1 MRYEEEEGHD
11 CGICGDSSAEEVN
24 EKEYSGYKYL
34 CSHCKACN
42 NPNFFPRWK
51 INPSGLTHNLL
62 YLGVLVFWKNCIL
75 AVFLFYKIY
84 SIYRARKY
92 IF

>member
-1 MRYEEEEGHD
+1 MLIFLERRFKRAYLLFENTKRKKESLIMRYEEEEGHD

-42 NPNFFPRWK
+42 NPNFFPR
-51 INPSGLTHNLL
+51 
-62 YLGVLVFWKNCIL
+62 
-75 AVFLFYKIY
+75 
-84 SIYRARKY
+84 
-92 IF
+92 

>member
-42 NPNFFPRWK
+42 NQNFFPR
-51 INPSGLTHNLL
+51 
-62 YLGVLVFWKNCIL
+62 
-75 AVFLFYKIY
+75 
-84 SIYRARKY
+84 
-92 IF
+92 